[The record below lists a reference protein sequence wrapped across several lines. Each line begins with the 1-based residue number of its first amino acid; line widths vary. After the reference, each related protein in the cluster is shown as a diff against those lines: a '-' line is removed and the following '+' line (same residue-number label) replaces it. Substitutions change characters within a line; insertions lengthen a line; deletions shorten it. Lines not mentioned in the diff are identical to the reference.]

1 MKNNSNNIHLLFVI
15 AIALLVSLF
24 IRTVAQSN
32 QHVDIEDIE
41 LLNLQKNELI
51 LANNQIKEAIN
62 EIDTTIKSLDETSN
76 SVSGLTE
83 LKEQVAYFERLSGK
97 TKVCGEGVVIIVNDS
112 DIMLNEYQEP
122 EDFIVHD
129 VNLRV
134 LVDELWQAGAE
145 AISINGTRIIFG
157 MSTIN
162 CSGPTI
168 NINSVEHGSPYIIR
182 AIGDRYQLQR
192 KMTEDGSYA
201 NTLERFALDIEVNT
215 KVYMEIDGYEGLFAK
230 TFAKVVE
237 K

>member
-1 MKNNSNNIHLLFVI
+1 MKKNGIILLFTIVI
-15 AIALLVSLF
+15 SLLVGFF
-24 IRTVAQSN
+24 IRTVSQST
-32 QHVDIEDIE
+32 QHVDIHDIE

-51 LANNQIKEAIN
+51 FANNQIKEAIN
-62 EIDTTIKSLDETSN
+62 EINTTIDTLNTTTN
-76 SVSGLTE
+76 SYNALVD
-83 LKEQVAYFERLSGK
+83 LKREVAYFEQLSGK
-97 TKVCGEGVVIIVNDS
+97 SKICGEGVVIIVNDS
-112 DIMLNEYQEP
+112 TIPLNQYQEP

-129 VNLRV
+129 INLRV

-168 NINSVEHGSPYIIR
+168 NINNIEHGSPYIIR
-182 AIGDRYQLQR
+182 AIGDRYRLQR

-215 KVYMEIDGYEGLFAK
+215 KVYMEIDGYEGLLDK
-230 TFAKVVE
+230 SYAKVVE
-237 K
+237 E